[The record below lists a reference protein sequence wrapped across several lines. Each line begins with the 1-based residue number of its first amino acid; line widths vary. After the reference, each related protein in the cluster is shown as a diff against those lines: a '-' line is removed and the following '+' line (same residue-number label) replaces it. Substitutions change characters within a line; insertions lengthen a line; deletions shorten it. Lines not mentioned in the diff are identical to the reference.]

1 MYAVRPVPAAA
12 TGPPIPRKGRHHMKN
27 FAVVLLALA
36 IASSAVAQTRSI
48 HAGFRA
54 NVPFDF
60 TIGTQTFRAG
70 TYQFQRPLG
79 KPSAGA
85 GVGMIAVRSIDGSAY
100 KAVMTALARPSVDKS
115 ADTKIVF
122 KKHDGQWQLI
132 QTWKSCHCTSSR
144 STTDSGS
151 SSRSG
156 WAATPKPSSC
166 LTWPRVATRFS
177 LPTSPKSQSPSCAKT
192 AARPKFELVVATQG
206 VPPKLRAPPVFC
218 RTSPKDSPPASPTA
232 LPR

>member
-100 KAVMTALARPSVDKS
+100 KAVMTALVRPSVDKS

-122 KKHDGQWQLI
+122 KKHDGQWQLF
-132 QTWKSCHCTSSR
+132 QVWMGGDAQAQQLPHVAQ
-144 STTDSGS
+144 GS
-151 SSRSG
+151 D
-156 WAATPKPSSC
+156 AVLATNEPE
-166 LTWPRVATRFS
+166 VAI
-177 LPTSPKSQSPSCAKT
+177 A
-192 AARPKFELVVATQG
+192 EL
-206 VPPKLRAPPVFC
+206 R
-218 RTSPKDSPPASPTA
+218 
-232 LPR
+232 